1 MFPGGHPSKYYRSP
15 MLLNFSDQTRTGVF
29 NMVWSYTLH
38 TRSYVVANKNAL
50 KLEHFYT
57 AQLSHK
63 GGGDVMKSIFVIS
76 GLSLDLKKTPEI
88 KALLPTSVLID
99 TS

>member
-1 MFPGGHPSKYYRSP
+1 
-15 MLLNFSDQTRTGVF
+15 MLLNFSDQTRTGAF
-29 NMVWSYTLH
+29 NMVWSYTLD

-50 KLEHFYT
+50 TLEHFDT

-63 GGGDVMKSIFVIS
+63 AKGDDMTSLFGIS

-88 KALLPTSVLID
+88 EALLPTSVLIH